1 MALEALLISRHEP
14 TLRLLRSVLQG
25 VEVACKDC
33 GEPKDALDLLER
45 QHFGA
50 VIVDFDLPG
59 GTELLKSTRLAAA
72 HKKSVIFAVISRF
85 SSTGSAFELG
95 ANLVLYKP
103 LSEEQVRRA
112 VRAARAFMR
121 PERRRLIRHRLEAL
135 AYLSWDEIAPSPALV
150 LDLNEGGVAV
160 QTAQPLST
168 AGELNLRLPLP
179 GTLIEAIGEVSWA
192 DMQGRAGIRFTD
204 VAPRNTR
211 ELHKWLDGQRCE
223 ERKKPIVAAVRPMKL
238 RAVAAKQGS

>member
-1 MALEALLISRHEP
+1 M
-14 TLRLLRSVLQG
+14 RLLHSVLQG
-25 VEVACKDC
+25 VQVSSRVCE
-33 GEPKDALDLLER
+33 EPKDAVDLLER

-59 GTELLKSTRLAAA
+59 GTELLKSTRLAVA

-95 ANLVLYKP
+95 ANFVLYKP
-103 LSEEQVRRA
+103 LSEEQVGRA
-112 VRAARAFMR
+112 VRAARAFMK

-160 QTAQPLST
+160 QAAQPLSI
-168 AGELNLRLPLP
+168 AGEINLRLLLP
-179 GTLIEAIGEVSWA
+179 GTLIEAIGEISWA
-192 DMQGRAGIRFTD
+192 DIQGRAGIRFTD
-204 VAPRNTR
+204 MAPRDVR
-211 ELHKWLDGQRCE
+211 ELQRWLDGQRQE
-223 ERKKPIVAAVRPMKL
+223 ERKKPIVAAMRPMKL